1 MKNSSRERRQQSG
14 WSQAHLAELAELARV
29 TRLTVI
35 SIEKGRFDPS
45 LPLAF
50 TLASLFDIRIE
61 ELLDPDVEDP
71 RG

>member
-14 WSQAHLAELAELARV
+14 WSQAHLAELARV

>member
-1 MKNSSRERRQQSG
+1 MKNSSRERRPQSG
-14 WSQAHLAELAELARV
+14 WSQAHLAELAGV
-29 TRLTVI
+29 TRLIVI

-50 TLASLFDIRIE
+50 TLASLFDIRIQ